1 MNENYERPESKL
13 IRELKSEIQN
23 ADRLREQ
30 ERQESDKTISELKRE
45 IVGKDKL
52 IQSLQ
57 ERESELKGKLKNAED
72 SSSALSASLQ
82 EWEGYLEER
91 GIGSLESLKKLEDEN
106 RRKQDSLKA
115 VLKAY
120 SDLPNPEEY
129 RKAVEAVAGREKAL
143 QKRENDL
150 NEDLHVKAWRRG
162 CKALLVALLVALVF
176 FTVFLFLLSGWLS
189 GGEGSMEWS
198 IPRIFGAIKSW
209 ILYSLRQ

>member
-45 IVGKDKL
+45 IAGKDKL

-91 GIGSLESLKKLEDEN
+91 GIGSLESLKNLEDEN
-106 RRKQDSLKA
+106 RRKQDDLSATLEEYRSLP
-115 VLKAY
+115 
-120 SDLPNPEEY
+120 SPEEY
-129 RKAVEAVAGREKAL
+129 RRDVEAVAGREKAL
-143 QKRENDL
+143 QKRENAL

-162 CKALLVALLVALVF
+162 CKALIVALLVVLIF
-176 FTVFLFLLSGWLS
+176 FTVFLFLLSGWLTS
-189 GGEGSMEWS
+189 SDPEGWP
-198 IPRIFGAIKSW
+198 IPRIFGAIRNW
-209 ILYSLRQ
+209 IAFSLRQ